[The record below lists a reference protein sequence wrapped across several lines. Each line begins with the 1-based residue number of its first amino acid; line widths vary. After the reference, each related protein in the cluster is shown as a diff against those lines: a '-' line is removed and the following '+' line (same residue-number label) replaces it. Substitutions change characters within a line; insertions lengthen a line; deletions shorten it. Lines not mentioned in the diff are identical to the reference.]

1 MCKLILTWIII
12 LGWLQHKND
21 SFSNIVKMSQM
32 TLIYIYANPTK
43 NHITHVDC
51 VKRFAIEIWH
61 CRS

>member
-1 MCKLILTWIII
+1 
-12 LGWLQHKND
+12 
-21 SFSNIVKMSQM
+21 MSQM